1 VKGSWKA
8 FPIPMKRKTTSKN
21 ISGMYRLTAR
31 ETRMLTA
38 KEKIMVTEQE
48 YVEPSE
54 SMKAFLSG
62 YCYAGIC
69 WVCGARL
76 KEKGATVCPGGA
88 HKSKDRKEEE

>member
-1 VKGSWKA
+1 
-8 FPIPMKRKTTSKN
+8 
-21 ISGMYRLTAR
+21 
-31 ETRMLTA
+31 
-38 KEKIMVTEQE
+38 MVTDQE

-62 YCYAGIC
+62 YCCAGIC

-88 HKSKDRKEEE
+88 HKLPQDQCGDECCGEIGANSRALKHALSETPMQTVKCSTAGK

>member
-1 VKGSWKA
+1 
-8 FPIPMKRKTTSKN
+8 
-21 ISGMYRLTAR
+21 
-31 ETRMLTA
+31 MLTA
-38 KEKIMVTEQE
+38 KEKIMATEQE

-88 HKSKDRKEEE
+88 HKIKDRKEEE

>member
-1 VKGSWKA
+1 
-8 FPIPMKRKTTSKN
+8 
-21 ISGMYRLTAR
+21 
-31 ETRMLTA
+31 MLTA

-76 KEKGATVCPGGA
+76 KEKGATVCPAGA
-88 HKSKDRKEEE
+88 HKGKDRKEEE

>member
-1 VKGSWKA
+1 
-8 FPIPMKRKTTSKN
+8 
-21 ISGMYRLTAR
+21 MYRLTAR

-38 KEKIMVTEQE
+38 KEKRMVTEQK

-54 SMKAFLSG
+54 SMKAFLTD

-69 WVCGARL
+69 WVCGAML

-88 HKSKDRKEEE
+88 HKGKDRKEKE